1 MAAALKRAPPLP
13 ALIALGVGLLICG
26 LLALRTGPYQLGL
39 MEVWRILSGSTEADL
54 AATMVVRE
62 LRLPRLLLGA
72 LVGAALAL
80 SGAMLQG
87 LFRNPLADPGLI
99 GVSSG
104 AALGAVGVIVLGE
117 RLFSVVGV
125 GVPAG
130 ALPVAA
136 FVGALVATLVIWR
149 IASRNGTTQVAL
161 LLLAG
166 IAINAIAGAGTG
178 VLTFMADDAQLR
190 TLTFWSMGSLAHASW
205 PDLRV
210 TAPLLLILLLAM
222 PMLARPLNAL
232 LLGEAVA
239 GHLGHE
245 VHRVKQATVLLSA
258 LAVGAAVSVSGLIGF
273 VGLVAPHLV
282 RLTIGVDH
290 RWLLPASALLGACL
304 LVSADMLARVVVAPA
319 ELPIGLVMALIGG
332 PFFLILLMRQ
342 RWV

>member
-1 MAAALKRAPPLP
+1 MAAAVRRVPPVP
-13 ALIALGVGLLICG
+13 ALFLLAAALLVCGV
-26 LLALRTGPYQLGL
+26 LALRTGPFQLGFSD
-39 MEVWRILSGSTEADL
+39 VWRILAGRSDVDL
-54 AATMVVRE
+54 AAAMVVRE

-104 AALGAVGVIVLGE
+104 AALGAVGIIVIGE
-117 RLFSVVGV
+117 RTFALFGI
-125 GVPAG
+125 GVPAM
-130 ALPVAA
+130 ALPLAA
-136 FVGALVATLVIWR
+136 FLGALVATLVIWR

-190 TLTFWSMGSLAHASW
+190 TLTFWSMGSLAHARW
-205 PDLRV
+205 LDLQL
-210 TAPLLLILLLAM
+210 TAPLLLILLLVM
-222 PMLARPLNAL
+222 PLLARPLNAM

-290 RWLLPASALLGACL
+290 RWLLPASALLGGCL
-304 LVSADMLARVVVAPA
+304 LVLADMLARVVVAPA

-332 PFFLILLMRQ
+332 PFFLALLMRQ
-342 RWV
+342 RLA